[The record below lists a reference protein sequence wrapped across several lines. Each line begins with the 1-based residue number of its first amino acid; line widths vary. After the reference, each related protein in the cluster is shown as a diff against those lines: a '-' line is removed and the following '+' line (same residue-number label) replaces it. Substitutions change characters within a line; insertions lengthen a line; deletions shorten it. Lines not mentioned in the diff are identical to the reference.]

1 MSITAVSS
9 TDPRQLRIGCRK
21 RWKALGLIM
30 TETPTTRA
38 FPACR
43 RPAFPRQFPKAWVP
57 PLIPRPENRWRAYS
71 LSGTPAM
78 RLCRVKARIG
88 NPVGGRRRG
97 TWQPTSPAGFE
108 NTGWKPSMRSR
119 GDLGYQAAL
128 SRAYDLL
135 IVDRMLPGM
144 DGLESGKGLARKGL

>member
-1 MSITAVSS
+1 
-9 TDPRQLRIGCRK
+9 
-21 RWKALGLIM
+21 M

-43 RPAFPRQFPKAWVP
+43 GPTSPRQFPRAWVP

-78 RLCRVKARIG
+78 RLCRVEARMAILL
-88 NPVGGRRRG
+88 VEDEEELAAHITRG
-97 TWQPTSPAGFE
+97 LRKHGLETDHAA
-108 NTGWKPSMRSR
+108 R

-128 SRAYDLL
+128 DRAYDLL
-135 IVDRMLPGM
+135 I
-144 DGLESGKGLARKGL
+144 